1 MHRLL
6 FWARLS
12 IATALLTMGL
22 KFGAWLLTGS
32 VGLLSDALESI
43 VNLLA
48 ATLAFFLL
56 RLAHT
61 PADEDHAF
69 GHEKAEYFSSAAEG
83 VLIMVAGL
91 AIVLSAFERWLHPQ
105 PLAELDAGMLVAALA
120 ALANGI
126 VGTLLLRAGRG
137 HRSIALEADGHHLLS
152 DVWTTVGILLALLLI
167 RLQPQLI
174 WLDPL
179 AAALLAAYLFR
190 TGALLLRRSGQG
202 LMDAA
207 LPEAERLQLQQ
218 QLDAHLQE
226 GWRATDIRTRQAG
239 ARRFIEFKL
248 LAPPDLSVQA
258 AHDVCDQLEAVLERE
273 FQPVHISIHVEPNHC
288 PLQDVTPDAA
298 ASAPGAG

>member
-239 ARRFIEFKL
+239 PRRFIEFKL